1 MANKFSAL
9 RAKMSPQAQAV
20 SATRAE
26 AMLVELELQALRKSR
41 QVTQV
46 DLAKAMQVEQA
57 AVSKLEH
64 RDDMYVS
71 TLRSYVQAL
80 GGELK
85 LVASFP
91 DGDIALRPF
100 EAARCV
106 RRSCHAGRVP
116 MGSASLPIGPTA
128 PRWH

>member
-1 MANKFSAL
+1 MANKFSVL

-20 SATRAE
+20 SAARAE
-26 AMLVELELQALRKSR
+26 AMLVELELQALRKRR

-46 DLAKAMQVEQA
+46 DLAKAMHVEQA

-71 TLRSYVQAL
+71 TLRNYVQAL

-100 EAARCV
+100 EAAR
-106 RRSCHAGRVP
+106 
-116 MGSASLPIGPTA
+116 
-128 PRWH
+128 

>member
-9 RAKMSPQAQAV
+9 RARMSPQAQAV
-20 SATRAE
+20 SAARAE
-26 AMLVELELQALRKSR
+26 AMLLEMELQALRKSR

-100 EAARCV
+100 ESAR
-106 RRSCHAGRVP
+106 
-116 MGSASLPIGPTA
+116 
-128 PRWH
+128 

>member
-9 RAKMSPQAQAV
+9 RARMSPQAQAV
-20 SATRAE
+20 SAARAE
-26 AMLVELELQALRKSR
+26 AMLLELELQALRKRR

-100 EAARCV
+100 EAAR
-106 RRSCHAGRVP
+106 
-116 MGSASLPIGPTA
+116 
-128 PRWH
+128 

>member
-9 RAKMSPQAQAV
+9 RARMSPQAQAV
-20 SATRAE
+20 SAARAE
-26 AMLVELELQALRKSR
+26 AMLLELELQALRKSR

-91 DGDIALRPF
+91 DGDIAFRPF
-100 EAARCV
+100 EATR
-106 RRSCHAGRVP
+106 
-116 MGSASLPIGPTA
+116 
-128 PRWH
+128 

>member
-20 SATRAE
+20 SAARAE
-26 AMLVELELQALRKSR
+26 AMLLELELQALRKSR

-91 DGDIALRPF
+91 DGDISLRPF
-100 EAARCV
+100 EAAR
-106 RRSCHAGRVP
+106 
-116 MGSASLPIGPTA
+116 
-128 PRWH
+128 